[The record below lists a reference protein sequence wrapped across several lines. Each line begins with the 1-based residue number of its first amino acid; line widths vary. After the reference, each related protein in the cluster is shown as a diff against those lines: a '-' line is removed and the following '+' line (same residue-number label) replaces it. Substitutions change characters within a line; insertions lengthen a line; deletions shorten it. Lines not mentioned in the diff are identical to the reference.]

1 MSKIIMPA
9 QPDLPQRSFSMT
21 ETTVPPPPPAA
32 GKEASSTGPVLPPEE
47 GVQGW
52 LCVLGSFLA
61 LFATFGFLNA

>member
-1 MSKIIMPA
+1 
-9 QPDLPQRSFSMT
+9 MT
-21 ETTVPPPPPAA
+21 ETQTEETAPAPA
-32 GKEASSTGPVLPPEE
+32 TSKEDASSGPVLPPEE